1 MPWEKRS
8 VTDVKNNYC
17 YLHVDGD
24 FFPLCESKITRLPL
38 TLNVVVRIIQCLTI
52 KPLRNG
58 ETKFVIKF
66 TSHQHGLLSVTSDN
80 E

>member
-24 FFPLCESKITRLPL
+24 FFPFVNQKLLA
-38 TLNVVVRIIQCLTI
+38 CL
-52 KPLRNG
+52 
-58 ETKFVIKF
+58 
-66 TSHQHGLLSVTSDN
+66 
-80 E
+80 